1 MGTIK
6 TTFLDFLNTIP
17 MNISERYNAKK
28 LIKFGNSRYVRI
40 VYAAHARQLVAILMK
55 YGYTIDEER
64 VFECARTNEWE

>member
-1 MGTIK
+1 MAAVK

-40 VYAAHARQLVAILMK
+40 VYAAHARQLVDILRK
-55 YGYTIDEER
+55 YGYTIDEDR
-64 VFECARTNEWE
+64 VFECAMKNEWE